1 MSRPSSSTLADSVLP
16 GAIITETTAS
26 SGIRATGPGSNPER
40 HLGGFGK
47 PEDVAGLV
55 LLLAGPAGRYIS
67 GQAIAVGGGFL
78 IS

>member
-1 MSRPSSSTLADSVLP
+1 
-16 GAIITETTAS
+16 
-26 SGIRATGPGSNPER
+26 
-40 HLGGFGK
+40 LGGFGK